1 MEKVRVAIIGAGP
14 SGLAML
20 KQLRAD
26 GFVTTLFERRS
37 RVGGLWAFS
46 EDENHTTALPRTRAN
61 ISKFTCGFSDYPIP
75 DKYPVYMNPHHFQE
89 FMHDYAMH
97 FDLLKDIRFN
107 TSIKNVTRNEA
118 DTHWV
123 LEMESEGKSSLV
135 EFDKIAF
142 CHGYQTK
149 AALPTFDGQ
158 EKFSGV
164 IMHSQQYRKPEDFV
178 GKKVVV
184 VGLGSTV
191 GDIIP
196 DLAPY
201 ASEIWLSHRRGAVPF
216 KRFRNGTPQD
226 LGITWR
232 RRQIGFIIQ
241 RRFPW
246 LAKLLADTLV
256 AYLGR
261 RTFGKLD
268 PAWRLEPFPSITL
281 NLPGSWEDVVPL
293 MKDGTVRNMP
303 GITKFTGS
311 KSIEFA
317 DGTVLEDIDAVICAT
332 GYEADLSVAP
342 FLEKSTPVAHGYSGE
357 PIYRLYMN
365 MFPPRYTDSCV
376 LICYSAFGKSNGFSF
391 GDLTAMAVSNVWRG
405 VEKLPTRAEIDHH
418 IDAHQAWVA
427 SRWKMEP
434 NIDTSMVKAWEFQ
447 GWLHRAAGTG
457 LENIGWGWRGWRFW
471 LEDRKM
477 YNLMN
482 NGVETA
488 HMYRYFE
495 TGKRKTWD
503 GARDAILHANETVK
517 MFPIKEDTEV
527 SK

>member
-1 MEKVRVAIIGAGP
+1 M
-14 SGLAML
+14 
-20 KQLRAD
+20 
-26 GFVTTLFERRS
+26 
-37 RVGGLWAFS
+37 
-46 EDENHTTALPRTRAN
+46 
-61 ISKFTCGFSDYPIP
+61 
-75 DKYPVYMNPHHFQE
+75 
-89 FMHDYAMH
+89 
-97 FDLLKDIRFN
+97 
-107 TSIKNVTRNEA
+107 
-118 DTHWV
+118 
-123 LEMESEGKSSLV
+123 
-135 EFDKIAF
+135 
-142 CHGYQTK
+142 
-149 AALPTFDGQ
+149 
-158 EKFSGV
+158 
-164 IMHSQQYRKPEDFV
+164 
-178 GKKVVV
+178 
-184 VGLGSTV
+184 
-191 GDIIP
+191 
-196 DLAPY
+196 
-201 ASEIWLSHRRGAVPF
+201 
-216 KRFRNGTPQD
+216 
-226 LGITWR
+226 
-232 RRQIGFIIQ
+232 
-241 RRFPW
+241 
-246 LAKLLADTLV
+246 
-256 AYLGR
+256 
-261 RTFGKLD
+261 
-268 PAWRLEPFPSITL
+268 
-281 NLPGSWEDVVPL
+281 PL

-317 DGTVLEDIDAVICAT
+317 DGTVLDDIDAVICAT

-342 FLEKSTPVAHGYSGE
+342 FLEKSTPVAHGYSGV

-365 MFPPRYTDSCV
+365 MFPPQYADSCV

-405 VEKLPTRAEIDHH
+405 VEILPTRAEIDHH

-434 NIDTSMVKAWEFQ
+434 NIDTSMVRAWEFQ

-471 LEDRKM
+471 LKDRKM

-517 MFPIKEDTEV
+517 MFPIKEDTEG